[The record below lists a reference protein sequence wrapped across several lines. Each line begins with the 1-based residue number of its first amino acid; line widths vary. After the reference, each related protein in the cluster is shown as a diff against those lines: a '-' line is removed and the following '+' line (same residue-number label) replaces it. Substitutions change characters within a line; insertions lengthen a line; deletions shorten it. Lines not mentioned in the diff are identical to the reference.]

1 MICPKVL
8 ILVLYVSDN
17 INADVLNA
25 RERVMADKPWCRRCW
40 IESFTSFLAF
50 LQILFWCLQSSYCHS
65 MGFLCVALIKYQS
78 MVIVCSSLLYW
89 KIMYSNICLSSNKQ
103 KKRHSELFGFSFK
116 KSKMKEQ
123 WAIWKSENKYIPHM
137 FLQNKPTLWSK
148 CLQSKKK
155 KFLEIWVSCHVWHSD
170 SYKRTLNTLWELIQ
184 VNWDVITNITVWHNV

>member
-1 MICPKVL
+1 MIRILLDASLGIFSDRYFIDPQRGGFLQREYTKLRLWSRYVMICPKVL

-116 KSKMKEQ
+116 KK
-123 WAIWKSENKYIPHM
+123 
-137 FLQNKPTLWSK
+137 QNERTMSYM
-148 CLQSKKK
+148 
-155 KFLEIWVSCHVWHSD
+155 EIR
-170 SYKRTLNTLWELIQ
+170 K
-184 VNWDVITNITVWHNV
+184 